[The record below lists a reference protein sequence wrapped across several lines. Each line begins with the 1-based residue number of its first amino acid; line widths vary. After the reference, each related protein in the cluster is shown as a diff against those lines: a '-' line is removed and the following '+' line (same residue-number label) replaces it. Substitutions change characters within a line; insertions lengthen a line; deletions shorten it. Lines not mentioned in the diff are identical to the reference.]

1 MSIMTMIRRIRQPE
15 PAPVTIPAIRPY
27 GENDSEAVCADR
39 GARLLDRVIGP
50 GWRPYIS
57 AHSEEMRMES
67 RQDCVLGLLSCAGYI
82 PGWDGTGHSWRS
94 PYTHALDFLGIRE
107 ASRVYGFS
115 TRGSWITLGDAWLR
129 EAAREPAAA

>member
-1 MSIMTMIRRIRQPE
+1 MNVTRLFRRHRPGHPLLPVL
-15 PAPVTIPAIRPY
+15 PALVRY

-67 RQDCVLGLLSCAGYI
+67 RQDCVLGLLTCAGYI
-82 PGWDGTGHSWRS
+82 PGWGASWQS
-94 PYTHALDFLGIRE
+94 PYAHALDFLGISGM
-107 ASRVYGFS
+107 ARVYGFS
-115 TRGSWITLGDAWLR
+115 TRGSWIALGDAWLR